1 MSAFY
6 LACFSLYI
14 WHVILYGT
22 SSYLQPTIFQNF
34 KLIYRIF
41 NALLFH
47 TTVSHRSSKNS
58 RSTSSQR
65 IAAHCELG
73 TPWYLLTR
81 TPGGPWSPLWEPV
94 LCPGAQELRTVILKL
109 FHDPQID
116 MDLSADPSSENMY
129 KICVVKMFKKYSK
142 HFISLLCF
150 PIAHLKQCCVSPQS
164 SRGTGDSPLQAK
176 MTAASTHVLQFS
188 HHSVQPALWV
198 SLSYLCF
205 ILTY

>member
-41 NALLFH
+41 NAILFH
-47 TTVSHRSSKNS
+47 TTVSHRSSKNR

-94 LCPGAQELRTVILKL
+94 RLYSAQGPKSLGQWFSKSFMSRTHKL
-109 FHDPQID
+109 IWICLQTPH
-116 MDLSADPSSENMY
+116 L
-129 KICVVKMFKKYSK
+129 KICTRFALLKCLKNIPN
-142 HFISLLCF
+142 ISSLYY
-150 PIAHLKQCCVSPQS
+150 VSP
-164 SRGTGDSPLQAK
+164 
-176 MTAASTHVLQFS
+176 
-188 HHSVQPALWV
+188 
-198 SLSYLCF
+198 
-205 ILTY
+205 